1 MTESKEAV
9 KLLHI
14 TTVPM
19 TLGFLSGQVGYMK
32 QQGLKINALSS
43 PGELLDK
50 FAEREQVSV
59 YAVEMPRRITPI
71 KDLFAILQLWQS
83 ISKIRPQIVHA
94 HTPKGGLLGTISAWL
109 ARIPIRIY
117 HMRGLPL
124 MTATGY
130 KRWLL
135 WWSEKIACT
144 LAHQVFCVSHSLRE
158 VAISENLCPADK
170 IKVLLGGSS
179 NGVDATTR
187 FNRSSLALDTRQ
199 EIRRKYGIHTNAVV
213 VGFVGRIV
221 RDKGIEEL
229 ATAWKILREEFLDVH
244 LLIVGPFEPQD
255 PISSDV
261 EDLLKSDPRIHL
273 VGMDW
278 NTPPLYAAMDILTLP
293 TYREGFPNTPLEAA
307 AMQLPVVA
315 TRIPGCI
322 DAVQDHVTGLLV
334 PPRDAEGLT
343 EAIRLYLQHP
353 ELRDQHGKAGRDRVV
368 LSFRQ
373 EAIWEALY
381 QEYIRLIKAKGLS
394 IPITT
399 EQQEAVSP

>member
-1 MTESKEAV
+1 
-9 KLLHI
+9 
-14 TTVPM
+14 
-19 TLGFLSGQVGYMK
+19 
-32 QQGLKINALSS
+32 
-43 PGELLDK
+43 
-50 FAEREQVSV
+50 
-59 YAVEMPRRITPI
+59 
-71 KDLFAILQLWQS
+71 
-83 ISKIRPQIVHA
+83 
-94 HTPKGGLLGTISAWL
+94 
-109 ARIPIRIY
+109 
-117 HMRGLPL
+117 

-158 VAISENLCPADK
+158 VAIAENLCPADK

-187 FNRSSLALDTRQ
+187 FNSSSLPSDTRQ
-199 EIRRKYGIHTNAVV
+199 EIRKKYGIPDHAIV

-229 ATAWKILREEFLDVH
+229 AAAWKILREEFLDVH
-244 LLIVGPFEPQD
+244 LLVVGPFEPQD
-255 PISSDV
+255 PVSKNV

-278 NTPPLYAAMDILTLP
+278 DTPPLYAAMDILTLP

-322 DAVQDHVTGLLV
+322 DAVQDNVTGLLI
-334 PPRDAEGLT
+334 PPRNAEALT

-353 ELRDQHGKAGRDRVV
+353 ELRARHGKAGRDRVV

-381 QEYIRLIKAKGLS
+381 QEYIKLIKAKGLS
-394 IPITT
+394 IPLTT
-399 EQQEAVSP
+399 EQKKAVSP

>member
-1 MTESKEAV
+1 MTESKETV

-50 FAEREQVSV
+50 FAESEQVSV
-59 YAVEMPRRITPI
+59 YAVEMPRRITPT
-71 KDLFAILQLWQS
+71 KDLYAILQLWQS

-135 WWSEKIACT
+135 WWSEKVACT

-187 FNRSSLALDTRQ
+187 FNRSSLDLDTRQ
-199 EIRRKYGIHTNAVV
+199 EIRNKYGIPTNAVV

-229 ATAWKILREEFLDVH
+229 VTAWKILREEFLDAH

-255 PISSDV
+255 PVSSDV
-261 EDLLKSDPRIHL
+261 EDLLKSAPRIHL

-322 DAVQDHVTGLLV
+322 DAVQDNVTGLLV
-334 PPRDAEGLT
+334 PPRNAEALT
-343 EAIRLYLQHP
+343 EAIRSYLQHP

-394 IPITT
+394 MPITT
-399 EQQEAVSP
+399 EQKEAVSP

>member
-1 MTESKEAV
+1 MTESKETV

-32 QQGLKINALSS
+32 QQGFNINALSS

-71 KDLFAILQLWQS
+71 KDLLAIFQLWQC

-109 ARIPIRIY
+109 ARSPIRIY
-117 HMRGLPL
+117 HMRGLPV

-158 VAISENLCPADK
+158 VAIAENLCPADK

-187 FNRSSLALDTRQ
+187 FNSSSLPSDTRQ
-199 EIRRKYGIHTNAVV
+199 EIRKKYGIPDHAIV

-229 ATAWKILREEFLDVH
+229 AAAWKILREEFLDVH
-244 LLIVGPFEPQD
+244 LLVVGPFEPQD
-255 PISSDV
+255 PVSKNV

-278 NTPPLYAAMDILTLP
+278 DTPPLYAAMEILTLP

-322 DAVQDHVTGLLV
+322 DAVQDNVTGLLV
-334 PPRDAEGLT
+334 PPRDAEALT

-353 ELRDQHGKAGRDRVV
+353 ELREQHGKAGRDRVV

-381 QEYIRLIKAKGLS
+381 QEYIKLIKAKGLS
-394 IPITT
+394 IPLTT
-399 EQQEAVSP
+399 EQKKAVSP